1 MTVNELKKFA
11 TDVRIETVKCLEA
24 RTFGHIGG
32 CLSIADVLTVLY
44 NGELKNID
52 PADPKKLDRDML
64 VVSKGHAGP
73 AVFATL
79 ALKGY
84 FPLDWLPTLCEG
96 GTRLPSHCDRIR
108 TPGIDASTGSL
119 GQGLSLANGFAHAAK
134 IKNLKNRIYCLMGD
148 GEIQE
153 GQIWE
158 AAMYAHQYKLNNLIG
173 IVDWN
178 KKQIDGTIDECIS
191 LLDIAEKFRAFGWY
205 AVTVKGDD
213 IEAIQEA
220 FKQVRENQSDKP
232 GVLVLDGVKGSGVK
246 CIEKMKFNH
255 MIPVDKELA
264 DPEKISAKPMDTE
277 YCFQTLSKRCSR
289 FPTCQWCII

>member
-44 NGELKNID
+44 NGELKILIRLIRRNWIEICWSY
-52 PADPKKLDRDML
+52 LRDMQ
-64 VVSKGHAGP
+64 VR

-264 DPEKISAKPMDTE
+264 D
-277 YCFQTLSKRCSR
+277 RCLAELEAVKNSL
-289 FPTCQWCII
+289 

>member
-1 MTVNELKKFA
+1 M
-11 TDVRIETVKCLEA
+11 
-24 RTFGHIGG
+24 
-32 CLSIADVLTVLY
+32 
-44 NGELKNID
+44 
-52 PADPKKLDRDML
+52 
-64 VVSKGHAGP
+64 
-73 AVFATL
+73 
-79 ALKGY
+79 KGY

-178 KKQIDGTIDECIS
+178 KK
-191 LLDIAEKFRAFGWY
+191 
-205 AVTVKGDD
+205 
-213 IEAIQEA
+213 
-220 FKQVRENQSDKP
+220 
-232 GVLVLDGVKGSGVK
+232 
-246 CIEKMKFNH
+246 
-255 MIPVDKELA
+255 A
-264 DPEKISAKPMDTE
+264 D
-277 YCFQTLSKRCSR
+277 
-289 FPTCQWCII
+289 

>member
-232 GVLVLDGVKGSGVK
+232 GVLVLDDVKGSGVK

-264 DPEKISAKPMDTE
+264 D
-277 YCFQTLSKRCSR
+277 RCLAELEAVTNSL
-289 FPTCQWCII
+289 